1 MSNDEFVLIN
11 VLKEIYDIKEEI
23 KNSNKKEKFRLY
35 IKQCY
40 LIVRRVEQI
49 CKDVQNKYI
58 YPEFI
63 KTKHGRIMILPKCSV
78 F

>member
-49 CKDVQNKYI
+49 CKDV
-58 YPEFI
+58 
-63 KTKHGRIMILPKCSV
+63 
-78 F
+78 